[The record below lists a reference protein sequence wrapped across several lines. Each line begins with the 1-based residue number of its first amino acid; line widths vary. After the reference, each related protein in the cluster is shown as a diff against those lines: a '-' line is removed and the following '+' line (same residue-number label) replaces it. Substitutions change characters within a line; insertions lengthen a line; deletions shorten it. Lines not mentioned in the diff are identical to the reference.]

1 METKELLGK
10 RVKDTKDEYK
20 NDTGKVSD
28 IRTFTK
34 ANKTYA
40 VVEWDENTKHG
51 KCYRNYSPDK
61 FGGMFKRF
69 KVI

>member
-1 METKELLGK
+1 MEAKELLGK
-10 RVKDTKDEYK
+10 RVKDSDNEYK
-20 NDTGKVSD
+20 GDTGKVSD
-28 IRTFTK
+28 TRHFEKT
-34 ANKTYA
+34 NKTYA

-69 KVI
+69 KVL